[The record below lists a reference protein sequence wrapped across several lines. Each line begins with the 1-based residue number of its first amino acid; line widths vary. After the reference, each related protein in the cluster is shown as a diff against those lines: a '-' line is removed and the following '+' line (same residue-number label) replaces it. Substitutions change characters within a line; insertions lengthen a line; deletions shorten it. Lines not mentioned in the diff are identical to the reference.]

1 MRLSGRVKKR
11 GFNSLP
17 VFEATEPGARPERA
31 PGFPSQ
37 ANMNN
42 GSKTAH
48 EKRARR
54 APAEKNR

>member
-1 MRLSGRVKKR
+1 LKQLNQAHAPSVRLVSH
-11 GFNSLP
+11 L
-17 VFEATEPGARPERA
+17 
-31 PGFPSQ
+31 